1 MITDKHF
8 FQVKSSLINMDTSLL
23 QFVLLLLLGA
33 LYLPVIFFAVQRRD
47 EGQGISAWFVAL
59 YALLAMV
66 LTVAEAIWRNG
77 EISKSSAVVFQELQ
91 IYIALTL
98 IAVLM
103 LVLQTFLKHDIWWA
117 WVGVWAF
124 WMLGLA
130 LILTNAFNLPN
141 TLWTNGSLILQRAR
155 LGPAWAI
162 LGWLIFSI
170 SLIIIISNAN
180 KEARQ
185 QLFRNRVNYWWL
197 IIFLLFVNDVLLFSN
212 IVIAGQ
218 PLRLAVAALMA
229 YVVGT
234 HHVPD
239 LKQIM
244 RRVLVYTVVAIAII
258 GLNFAGFLLLQA
270 SFPKLNPVFAGSF
283 ITLLLTLIFSPLL
296 KLVSRTINHW
306 TKGDLY
312 DASRTIHQYSE
323 SISNILDMN
332 RLASIAVGII
342 LEAMQIE
349 RGFLFLVDS
358 ERQIDGHKIYR
369 IRSASSPEERQM
381 IAVELDENGT
391 IASYLVREQR
401 PLLQYDLDLLPA
413 FRSSSAIERDWFGQL
428 RAEVYIPIFANKQWI
443 GLLAFGPKLS
453 GNRYTK
459 EDLVTLSSHA
469 SQTAVALENARL
481 VDNLMRLNNELR
493 TARHALEKN
502 NRDLERIDRAKSDFI
517 SIASHE
523 LRTPLTVIKGYSEML
538 MEDTSIDPNFKFI
551 MEKIHDGTIR
561 LHEVMDSMFDIAQI
575 DARSL
580 KPNIQPVE
588 LGHLIQ
594 EICIKQADSIKE
606 RKQSLIME
614 FPNLPYVK
622 SDPNLLRKLF
632 HHIIRNAVKF
642 TPNNGKITITS
653 YSVPAIIDLPNGA
666 VEVIISDTGV
676 GVDPNFREII
686 FTKFYQ
692 PGELGKHSTSK
703 TRFKGGGAGLGLA
716 LAKGIVEAHGG
727 RIYVESPG
735 YDEINFPGSRF
746 HVILPL
752 TKLEEGEEQKISMPM
767 KFQF

>member
-1 MITDKHF
+1 MNT
-8 FQVKSSLINMDTSLL
+8 SLI
-23 QFVLLLLLGA
+23 QFVSLLLLGA
-33 LYLPVIFFAVQRRD
+33 LYLPVIFFAAQRRD
-47 EGQGISAWFVAL
+47 DGQGISIWLVAVF
-59 YALLAMV
+59 ALLAMV
-66 LTVAEAIWRNG
+66 LTVSEAIWRNG
-77 EISKSSAVVFQELQ
+77 GISKSGIAALQEFH
-91 IYIALTL
+91 IYISLTL
-98 IAVLM
+98 ITVLM
-103 LVLQTFLKHDIWWA
+103 LAFQTFLRRETWWIWL
-117 WVGVWAF
+117 GLWAF

-130 LILTNAFNLPN
+130 LILTNAFNLPD
-141 TLWTNGSLILQRAR
+141 TLWTNGSISLQRTR
-155 LGPAWAI
+155 LGPAWTI
-162 LGWLIFSI
+162 LGWLVFSI
-170 SLIIIISNAN
+170 SLIIAIANATR
-180 KEARQ
+180 EAQQ
-185 QLFRNRVNYWWL
+185 QLFRNRLHYWWPT
-197 IIFLLFVNDVLLFSN
+197 ISLLFINDVLLFSN
-212 IVIAGQ
+212 ILIAGQ
-218 PLRLAVAALMA
+218 PIRLGVAVLTA

-244 RRVLVYTVVAIAII
+244 RRILAYVVIAFAIVGFYI
-258 GLNFAGFLLLQA
+258 AGFLLLQA
-270 SFPKLNPVFAGSF
+270 VFKTINPLFAGASVS
-283 ITLLLTLIFSPLL
+283 LLLTLVFSPLL
-296 KLVSRTINHW
+296 GLVSRVVNNL
-306 TKGDLY
+306 TKGDQY
-312 DASRTIHQYSE
+312 DASRTVHQYSE
-323 SISNILDMN
+323 SISNILDMD

-358 ERQIDGHKIYR
+358 DRQADGHKIYR
-369 IRSASSPEERQM
+369 LSFARSPEERQM

-391 IASYLVREQR
+391 IASYLIREQR

-413 FRSSSAIERDWFGQL
+413 YRSASAFERDWFSQL
-428 RAEVYIPIFANKQWI
+428 RAEVYIPIFAKKQWI

-459 EDLVTLSSHA
+459 EDLITLSSHA

-493 TARHALEKN
+493 QARRALEKN
-502 NRDLERIDRAKSDFI
+502 NRDLERIDQAKSDFI

-538 MEDTSIDPNFKFI
+538 IEDTSLDSNFKSM

-580 KPNIQPVE
+580 KPHLQPVE
-588 LGHLIQ
+588 LGQLIQ
-594 EICIKQADSIKE
+594 EVCIEQANTIKE
-606 RKQSLIME
+606 RKQSLTME
-614 FPNLPYVK
+614 LPDLPHVK

-642 TPNNGKITITS
+642 TPNDGKITITGH
-653 YSVPAIIDLPNGA
+653 SVPSIIDLPNGA
-666 VEVIISDTGV
+666 VEIIISDTGV

-735 YDEINFPGSRF
+735 YDEINFPGSQF

-752 TKLEEGEEQKISMPM
+752 SKLEDGEEQKVSGPI
-767 KFQF
+767 KFMA